1 MDAHYLKQNVNE
13 ALMEAITAMA
23 IALPEDRIE
32 YIGKYL
38 LQYVERKSILE
49 AGKIALI
56 NADDKLMSS
65 LASDEITNQAKN
77 LKRDEE
83 EQKAQNL
90 PNFIDSFSKDK
101 FDTKKDALDRVT
113 SFIAENLD
121 IPASYIAVRKVVGE
135 TETLHYISSNPGQEC
150 VLGKKL
156 VKVVDENPDEPT
168 LRAGLSFDAFK
179 IPEVIEEDP
188 VELAEGEEPPPPK
201 PAPTAQPIIVE
212 NVMREKKCKFY
223 GIPKLGA
230 YAAIP
235 FSYSSIDH
243 EQGCV
248 ATPPPEEGETA
259 SSDPFS
265 KNSIPTPFIIAIDT
279 IGKYRTIRESDI
291 SAAQAIGNALIPIL
305 ENIEDDM
312 FKKQSGFLNDHK
324 DAGASFADLATKMGP
339 EEETT
344 IASIAAML
352 AAETKEPVEGEDP
365 PEPPPES
372 IKAWKEAVAVADIW
386 SSAVTTPSCIT
397 FIEMLQQHV
406 LPAPQVC
413 TNLLYVTSILVGM
426 NPDQLKEFG
435 ELSWDSIRNKSLPV
449 ICEKIKNYNPS
460 LQRKMLRESTVVDL
474 KKICEASQLL
484 DASVYPPHLPAFAAL
499 CTWLPKA
506 FAAREAAIAYFRE
519 VKKVE
524 LEVIV

>member
-38 LQYVERKSILE
+38 LQYVERKSISE

-56 NADDKLMSS
+56 NADNKLMSS
-65 LASDEITNQAKN
+65 LAADEISNQAKN
-77 LKRDEE
+77 LKLEE
-83 EQKAQNL
+83 ENEKAQML
-90 PNFIDSFSKDK
+90 PNFIEQFSKVK
-101 FDTKKDALDRVT
+101 FDTKKDAFDRVT
-113 SFIAENLD
+113 SFIAENLE

-179 IPEVIEEDP
+179 IPEVAEEEP

-201 PAPTAQPIIVE
+201 PAPTAQPVIVE
-212 NVMREKKCKFY
+212 NVMREKKCKFF

-235 FSYSSIDH
+235 FSFSSIDH

-248 ATPPPEEGETA
+248 ATPPPEEGQPA

-265 KNSIPTPFIIAIDT
+265 KNALPTPFIIAIDT
-279 IGKYRTIRESDI
+279 IGKYRTIRDSDI
-291 SAAQAIGNALIPIL
+291 STAQAIGKALIPIL

-312 FKKQSGFLNDHK
+312 FKRQTEFLNDHK
-324 DAGASFADLATKMGP
+324 DAGASFADLAARMAP

-344 IASIAAML
+344 LASIAAL
-352 AAETKEPVEGEDP
+352 IASGTKEPVEGEDP
-365 PEPPPES
+365 PEPPHES
-372 IKAWKEAVAVADIW
+372 IKAWKEAVAICGIW
-386 SSAVTTPSCIT
+386 STAVTTSSCVK
-397 FIEMLQQHV
+397 FIEMLRQHV
-406 LPAPQVC
+406 LPTPQVC
-413 TNLLYVTSILVGM
+413 TNLLYVASILVGM

-460 LQRKMLRESTVVDL
+460 LQRKMIREATVVDL

-484 DASVYPPHLPAFAAL
+484 DASIYPPHLPAFAAL
-499 CTWLPKA
+499 ATWLPKA
-506 FAAREAAIAYFRE
+506 FAARESAIAYYRE

-524 LEVIV
+524 LEIIV